1 MSVNYTIHT
10 GHVLD
15 RLKKLSSES
24 VHCVVTSPPYW
35 GLRDY
40 KTDPVVW
47 DGNTQCSHQW
57 AGLLPGR
64 QANKDTGLAL
74 TGTGSPESRL
84 QGLCE
89 AGSVT
94 SSAGQFCSLCS
105 AWLGS
110 LGQEPTP
117 QLYVQHI
124 VQIFREVK
132 RVLRDDGTLWL
143 NLGDTFSVGP
153 SGRRDHG
160 VEGSGSKLGP
170 DHNGIKGGSVILASS
185 NRRCPEGLKPKDLC
199 GIPWRVAFALQ
210 EDGWYLRSDIIW
222 AKGVSGQKIIETQLL
237 KSLQNNNVP
246 DVVIENVFK
255 DLGLYSG
262 NPMPESVTDRPTRS
276 HEYVFLLAKSKKY
289 FYDHEAIKEPTVSDH
304 NSGNGF
310 SREARESYKNSDGS
324 FRGNSKQ
331 WDAIGTTR
339 NIRDVWALVTKSLK
353 LAHYAAYPV
362 DLVEPCVLAGTSGHG
377 CCSVCGSPYKRML
390 EKTEVANPG
399 YNGSKFDSGKTGSRD
414 GGEHTQHGDRF
425 VKTTAGWQVTCDCT
439 GAGISPCTVL
449 DPFCGSGTTGL
460 VALKHSRKFIGI
472 ELNPEYT
479 EMAKT
484 RIEIG
489 K

>member
-1 MSVNYTIHT
+1 
-10 GHVLD
+10 
-15 RLKKLSSES
+15 
-24 VHCVVTSPPYW
+24 
-35 GLRDY
+35 
-40 KTDPVVW
+40 
-47 DGNTQCSHQW
+47 
-57 AGLLPGR
+57 
-64 QANKDTGLAL
+64 
-74 TGTGSPESRL
+74 
-84 QGLCE
+84 
-89 AGSVT
+89 
-94 SSAGQFCSLCS
+94 
-105 AWLGS
+105 
-110 LGQEPTP
+110 
-117 QLYVQHI
+117 
-124 VQIFREVK
+124 
-132 RVLRDDGTLWL
+132 
-143 NLGDTFSVGP
+143 
-153 SGRRDHG
+153 
-160 VEGSGSKLGP
+160 
-170 DHNGIKGGSVILASS
+170 
-185 NRRCPEGLKPKDLC
+185 
-199 GIPWRVAFALQ
+199 
-210 EDGWYLRSDIIW
+210 
-222 AKGVSGQKIIETQLL
+222 VSGQKIIETQLL

-472 ELNPEYT
+472 ELNPEYIKLAN
-479 EMAKT
+479 ERIAGFQRKDWKAK
-484 RIEIG
+484 RAHKPMIKMEL
-489 K
+489 KK